1 MVRHHASEREWSQE
15 PKAQTDFLDL
25 EITLSNFAIS
35 IVTVLR
41 AEKIV
46 SSITIKPVPNSKRLN
61 ATRISNIGCWSGSKD
76 VFWSSLDREDTS

>member
-1 MVRHHASEREWSQE
+1 MVRHHARHTEWSPE
-15 PKAQTDFLDL
+15 PKAQTEFFDL
-25 EITLSNFAIS
+25 EITLSNLAIS

-46 SSITIKPVPNSKRLN
+46 SSITPKSVPNSTSLN